1 VDASVVFSRVSV
13 VPSVISVVTAQA
25 EKSSINPA
33 KGMSLTVIEAIV
45 FMVPFSWFVLRD
57 RRGEE

>member
-25 EKSSINPA
+25 DKSSIKPA
-33 KGMSLTVIEAIV
+33 KGMSLTVIDVII
-45 FMVPFSWFVLRD
+45 FMVHSPDL
-57 RRGEE
+57 G